1 MQLVQTN
8 FLSGEAYWFDEAC
21 PEIKHGPFLNE
32 HDAHDDI
39 IEFNVAKG
47 KRVIAIARV
56 CHEVNR
62 AFCAYLGDN
71 SQPTWEDAPQWQ
83 KDSAIMGVYFHIDNP
98 NAGDSA
104 SHDSWMQQ
112 KLAEGWVYGKVKDPD
127 ASPPTHHCI
136 VAFEELP
143 PEQQMKDTLF
153 RSTVHNLWSLNA

>member
-1 MQLVQTN
+1 
-8 FLSGEAYWFDEAC
+8 
-21 PEIKHGPFLNE
+21 
-32 HDAHDDI
+32 
-39 IEFNVAKG
+39 
-47 KRVIAIARV
+47 
-56 CHEVNR
+56 VNR

-71 SQPTWEDAPQWQ
+71 SQPTWEDAPEWQ
-83 KDSAIMGVYFHIDNP
+83 RLAPIMGVEFHINNP
-98 NAGDSA
+98 DAGDSA

-112 KLAEGWVYGKVKDPD
+112 KLAEGWVYGKIKDPD